1 MFILFFVVIVSIYF
15 PATSVGSSFFSTPS
29 LALIICRFFPWW
41 PFWQAIKVRWYFIV
55 VLICIS
61 LIIND
66 FEHFFM
72 CPLGIYISSLEKCL
86 FRSAC
91 CFFFFFWPWIS
102 WAVWIFWRIILLVT
116 TFANI
121 FSHFV
126 GGLSVNSF
134 LCCTKGFQV

>member
-1 MFILFFVVIVSIYF
+1 MFILLFIVSVSIYF
-15 PATSVGSSFFSTPS
+15 PATSAGSSFFSTPS

-41 PFWQAIKVRWYFIV
+41 PFWQAISIRWYFIV

-86 FRSAC
+86 FRSAHWWW
-91 CFFFFFWPWIS
+91 FFFFFLALNFMS
-102 WAVWIFWRIILLVT
+102 CLNILENNLAGHYICKY
-116 TFANI
+116 FLP
-121 FSHFV
+121 FC
-126 GGLSVNSF
+126 GWSF
-134 LCCTKGFQV
+134 C